1 MDKKQFLIG
10 MGAGLAVGGA
20 TAMLMRPKKA
30 KGKTAVGK
38 TFKTMGDVVDAISTS
53 FGM

>member
-1 MDKKQFLIG
+1 MDRKQFLLG
-10 MGAGLAVGGA
+10 MGAGLAVGGTA
-20 TAMLMRPKKA
+20 AMLMRPKK